1 MICALDLAMVAG
13 AVHGVRLAPARASD
27 MAIIRGAL
35 CSQRMNPVN
44 LECANFVTARGKSE
58 QLVGAAQ
65 LRPLG
70 GPDAPHELASLF
82 VLPEYRWLGIGS
94 ALVRECLG
102 RARGLGVDVLLLTLT
117 TRAGFYERLG
127 FTAVDSISA
136 LPPTLK
142 VELALGQVVSR
153 AFGNPAG
160 IVAMSQKVRP
170 TRSARQPRATL
181 RMAGGPGPDRPFN
194 ENPALVQSQ
203 KNGAVLFVLVLI
215 FNLWFF
221 TVPPEIR
228 RTHVCA
234 SDQFETAARYHIDCV
249 SEDAWR
255 QLVKDHYA
263 TCKGLNE
270 CVHFDFSIDP
280 KTLAQNKAMFNEVMQ
295 K

>member
-1 MICALDLAMVAG
+1 MICALALAMVAG

-44 LECANFVTARGKSE
+44 LECANFVTARGKS
-58 QLVGAAQ
+58 
-65 LRPLG
+65 
-70 GPDAPHELASLF
+70 
-82 VLPEYRWLGIGS
+82 
-94 ALVRECLG
+94 
-102 RARGLGVDVLLLTLT
+102 
-117 TRAGFYERLG
+117 FYERLG